1 MYFSICLRYQV
12 SKIEIDIIEI
22 IHQVMEDIEIMEAV
36 AVVIQEDLVVDT
48 LVEDTLVEDI
58 PVVEDTQVEE
68 EAQENFS
75 SRNTTF
81 ILKLN

>member
-12 SKIEIDIIEI
+12 LKIEIDIIEI

-48 LVEDTLVEDI
+48 LVEDI
-58 PVVEDTQVEE
+58 PVVEDTQVEA

-75 SRNTTF
+75 SRNTTI

>member
-1 MYFSICLRYQV
+1 MYFSICLHYQV
-12 SKIEIDIIEI
+12 LKIEIDIIEI

-48 LVEDTLVEDI
+48 LVEDI
-58 PVVEDTQVEE
+58 PVVEDTQVEA

-81 ILKLN
+81 ILKLNQ